1 VQAAQLEVMFEARD
15 SAHGSEIV
23 RALEQNYTV
32 RLV

>member
-1 VQAAQLEVMFEARD
+1 VMFEARD